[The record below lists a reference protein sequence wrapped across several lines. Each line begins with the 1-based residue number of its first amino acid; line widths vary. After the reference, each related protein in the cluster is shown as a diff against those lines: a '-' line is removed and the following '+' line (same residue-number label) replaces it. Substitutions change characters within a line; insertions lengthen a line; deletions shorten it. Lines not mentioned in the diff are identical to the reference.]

1 MIAQPETEPAP
12 HVSLYDLSDEGLAER
27 AKELERTLRRILP
40 EDQHRLLIELEDAQ
54 GILDWR
60 RQQRTDDRMIDA
72 LAKHFPGMAPAIRA
86 IAYHID
92 QAYDP
97 DVTSPW
103 CGLGDDPIISFRT
116 HDCAGRSS

>member
-1 MIAQPETEPAP
+1 MIAQPETGPAP

-27 AKELERTLRRILP
+27 ILELDRTLRRILP
-40 EDQHRLLIELEDAQ
+40 EDQHRLFVEHEDAQ

-60 RQQRTDDRMIDA
+60 RQQRADDRLIDA

-86 IAYHID
+86 IADHVD
-92 QAYDP
+92 RAYDP
-97 DVTSPW
+97 DEHATR
-103 CGLGDDPIISFRT
+103 CGLGDDPIISFRM